1 MSAFLFDQQIHAR
14 LVRGG
19 LPVLWIGI
27 VDQTREAGG
36 TGIRLI
42 LCDAN
47 GGLSLADLTDIVLDF
62 RYEYI
67 PRRGAKGWT
76 DYYAPDELAAESA
89 LPSEDDD
96 DT

>member
-76 DYYAPDELAAESA
+76 DYYAGRARGRVGP
-89 LPSEDDD
+89 PSEDDD